1 MALSA
6 KGIRSAAMTL
16 PLEVRARLAHEL
28 VLSLESELDDESV
41 EEAWEAEI
49 ESRLRRVLS
58 GDYEARDWEASLAQI
73 RSRLDTHRRGLSC
86 SQSLSERF

>member
-1 MALSA
+1 MVLSA
-6 KGIRSAAMTL
+6 EDIRSAAMTL

-28 VLSLESELDDESV
+28 LLSLESELDEESV

-49 ESRLRRVLS
+49 ESRVRKVLS

-73 RSRLDTHRRGLSC
+73 RSRLDTLR
-86 SQSLSERF
+86 